1 MILTPICPHI
11 AEEIW
16 EITGKK
22 GFAVNTPFPQ
32 IQDYDPILI
41 ESSEFL
47 AETVRD
53 VRLKLKDR
61 MAPKKGKKVV
71 PEIPTHCTI
80 YVAKEYPA
88 WQAACLNI
96 LQEGLKK
103 NGKLSENKGMVLSH
117 FTRLRIGD
125 MIESRSI

>member
-1 MILTPICPHI
+1 M
-11 AEEIW
+11 
-16 EITGKK
+16 
-22 GFAVNTPFPQ
+22 NTPFPQ

-103 NGKLSENKGMVLSH
+103 NGKLSENKGMVFISFH
-117 FTRLRIGD
+117 SIKDRRYDRIEIHLKSTYG
-125 MIESRSI
+125 S